1 MTAAITV
8 TTASAAAVLGVLTL
22 IIGLLA
28 KAWPILRKVQ
38 RVHDDVLGDTTA
50 PAGDPRREPLRH
62 VVASIGAQAEAAKK
76 AAEETRAENKAQH
89 GAVSKKLD
97 DLAEKV
103 NDLAAQRVPRSV
115 APATQAR
122 KPRTQRKAGAA

>member
-1 MTAAITV
+1 VMAAEVTV
-8 TTASAAAVLGVLTL
+8 VSAGAIL
-22 IIGLLA
+22 GLLA
-28 KAWPILRKVQ
+28 AFATLLAKGWPILRKVQ
-38 RVHDDVLGDTTA
+38 RVHDDVLGDMTA

-62 VVASIGAQAEAAKK
+62 VVASIGAQAEAAKE

-89 GAVSKKLD
+89 AAVSKKLD

-103 NDLAAQRVPRSV
+103 NDLTAQRVPRSV
-115 APATQAR
+115 APAAQAR